1 MRSRILQRVLKLLL
15 VRVGLAGASLLYAL
29 LAPETVFA
37 AITFGNTS
45 SSDSGGG
52 ALTFSHTV
60 GSGSNRILIVGVSID
75 RTSTVSVINT
85 VTYGGTALTNIG
97 NTTSTSSVMRIS
109 LWRLVSPAVGTA
121 NVVVTPVG
129 GNSTDFVAGA
139 TSYRGVDQTTPL
151 GTFAEATGGSGT
163 PTVNVS
169 SATNELVVDAVAVD
183 GALLGNSISE
193 GAGQTERYNVNTAG
207 LLGGGMIGAGSTEP
221 GAATVTMSWTQNG
234 LNGRWAIG
242 AVPLKPAPPT
252 ISKAF
257 SPNAIGVNNTSVLTF
272 TITNPNPATSLTG
285 LAFSDTYPAGL
296 VNAASPSVTNTCG
309 GSVTAAAGGGSISLT
324 GGSIAAAT
332 STCTVSV
339 TVTSATAA
347 TYNNTS
353 GAVTSTNSGTGNTA
367 SATLIVLE
375 RPIIS
380 KNFAPDPIV
389 VSSGSSVL
397 TITLTNPNAGT
408 AITGAAF
415 TDTYPAQITNSAS
428 PSGATTCAGGTVT
441 AAAAG
446 GSVALS
452 GGTIPAGGSCTVTV
466 NVTSGTIGVHT
477 NTIAAGGLT
486 TTNAGASTV
495 AASDTLT
502 VTAPLTLVKSA
513 ETFSDPLNNT
523 TNPKA
528 IPGAFVVY
536 SIVVTNV
543 GSSPVD
549 ASTVL
554 ITDAMPANTDL
565 FVGDIGGAGSGPVA
579 FTNGVPSSGLTY
591 TFTSLASA
599 ADDVRFSNDSGA
611 TYTYTPTPNAN
622 GVDPAVTHIRINPKG
637 SFAGGRDFSLVFRV
651 RVE

>member
-1 MRSRILQRVLKLLL
+1 
-15 VRVGLAGASLLYAL
+15 
-29 LAPETVFA
+29 
-37 AITFGNTS
+37 
-45 SSDSGGG
+45 
-52 ALTFSHTV
+52 
-60 GSGSNRILIVGVSID
+60 
-75 RTSTVSVINT
+75 
-85 VTYGGTALTNIG
+85 
-97 NTTSTSSVMRIS
+97 
-109 LWRLVSPAVGTA
+109 
-121 NVVVTPVG
+121 
-129 GNSTDFVAGA
+129 
-139 TSYRGVDQTTPL
+139 
-151 GTFAEATGGSGT
+151 
-163 PTVNVS
+163 
-169 SATNELVVDAVAVD
+169 
-183 GALLGNSISE
+183 
-193 GAGQTERYNVNTAG
+193 
-207 LLGGGMIGAGSTEP
+207 
-221 GAATVTMSWTQNG
+221 
-234 LNGRWAIG
+234 
-242 AVPLKPAPPT
+242 
-252 ISKAF
+252 
-257 SPNAIGVNNTSVLTF
+257 
-272 TITNPNPATSLTG
+272 
-285 LAFSDTYPAGL
+285 
-296 VNAASPSVTNTCG
+296 
-309 GSVTAAAGGGSISLT
+309 
-324 GGSIAAAT
+324 
-332 STCTVSV
+332 
-339 TVTSATAA
+339 
-347 TYNNTS
+347 
-353 GAVTSTNSGTGNTA
+353 VTSTNSGTGNTA

-389 VSSGSSVL
+389 VSSGTSVL

-599 ADDVRFSNDSGA
+599 ADDVSFSNDSGA